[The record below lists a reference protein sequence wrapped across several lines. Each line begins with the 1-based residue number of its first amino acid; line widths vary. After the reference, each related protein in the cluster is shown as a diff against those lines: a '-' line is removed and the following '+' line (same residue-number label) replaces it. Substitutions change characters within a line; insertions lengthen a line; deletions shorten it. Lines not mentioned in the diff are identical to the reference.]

1 MRWHHPV
8 GVIFDRQWRPG
19 SGEISGAWASSI
31 PPGGTGRGPSPA
43 LPCQEVR
50 LTRNANSRTY
60 VLRQGRLAR
69 VNTHSTALAP
79 DARARGWPD
88 LADVDLLRT
97 LVETERRRRRLDA
110 AMRAAVA
117 EAERRGLAADTGYRD
132 TVELLTDLLRIS
144 VHEARRRIEYAA
156 PQARSRSRKVW
167 RVLAAAS

>member
-1 MRWHHPV
+1 MN
-8 GVIFDRQWRPG
+8 I
-19 SGEISGAWASSI
+19 
-31 PPGGTGRGPSPA
+31 
-43 LPCQEVR
+43 
-50 LTRNANSRTY
+50 
-60 VLRQGRLAR
+60 
-69 VNTHSTALAP
+69 HSTALAP
-79 DARARGWPD
+79 DAPAAEWPE

-117 EAERRGLAADTGYRD
+117 EAERRGLATGTGYRD

-144 VHEARRRIEYAA
+144 AHEARRRIEYAT